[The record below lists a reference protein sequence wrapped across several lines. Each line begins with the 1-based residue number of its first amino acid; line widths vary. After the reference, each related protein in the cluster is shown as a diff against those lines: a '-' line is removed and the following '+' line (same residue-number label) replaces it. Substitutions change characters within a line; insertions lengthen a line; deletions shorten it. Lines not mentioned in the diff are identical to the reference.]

1 MNFLLAHIPF
11 PKVPPTQVLPYLYKI
26 ETEILGVFRHH
37 PHTQKLTGNLPT
49 YTHTHIMSQQLQTAI
64 NEDIE
69 ETNTTTELFR
79 TFVEKWDEIKEM
91 EPQALTAIRE
101 MDTVFNNLIK
111 NHDVRIRTIA
121 YDFDK
126 MIVDYGIK
134 VASFVIEH
142 HQFLEL
148 KKEYE
153 QRQEQLRLDRQRNNT
168 NDLDEF
174 FQGDM
179 RMLDI

>member
-1 MNFLLAHIPF
+1 
-11 PKVPPTQVLPYLYKI
+11 
-26 ETEILGVFRHH
+26 
-37 PHTQKLTGNLPT
+37 
-49 YTHTHIMSQQLQTAI
+49 MSQQLQTAI

-142 HQFLEL
+142 NQFLEL
-148 KKEYE
+148 IKEYE

-168 NDLDEF
+168 KDLDEF

-179 RMLDI
+179 RILDN

>member
-1 MNFLLAHIPF
+1 
-11 PKVPPTQVLPYLYKI
+11 
-26 ETEILGVFRHH
+26 
-37 PHTQKLTGNLPT
+37 
-49 YTHTHIMSQQLQTAI
+49 MSQQLQTAI

-121 YDFDK
+121 YELTTTPRELLDDK

-142 HQFLEL
+142 NQFLEL
-148 KKEYE
+148 IKEYE

-168 NDLDEF
+168 KDLDEF

-179 RMLDI
+179 RMLEI

>member
-1 MNFLLAHIPF
+1 
-11 PKVPPTQVLPYLYKI
+11 
-26 ETEILGVFRHH
+26 
-37 PHTQKLTGNLPT
+37 
-49 YTHTHIMSQQLQTAI
+49 MSQQLQTAI

-69 ETNTTTELFR
+69 ETNTMTELFR

-121 YDFDK
+121 YELTTTPRELLDDK

>member
-1 MNFLLAHIPF
+1 
-11 PKVPPTQVLPYLYKI
+11 
-26 ETEILGVFRHH
+26 
-37 PHTQKLTGNLPT
+37 
-49 YTHTHIMSQQLQTAI
+49 MSQQLQTAI

-101 MDTVFNNLIK
+101 MDTVFNNLLK
-111 NHDVRIRTIA
+111 NHDVRILTIA
-121 YDFDK
+121 YELTTTPRELLDDK

-142 HQFLEL
+142 NQFLEL